1 MTCKKHFE
9 NRYSLVSTDS
19 AGVSV
24 KDVAGDMVIH
34 ESRAFMRDGLSLLK
48 RIAGF
53 GSREMPWEY
62 DAPQGIRTRE
72 REGMDR

>member
-1 MTCKKHFE
+1 M
-9 NRYSLVSTDS
+9 
-19 AGVSV
+19 G
-24 KDVAGDMVIH
+24 IH
-34 ESRAFMRDGLSLLK
+34 ESGAFMRDDLSLLK

-62 DAPQGIRTRE
+62 DAPQGIRIRE